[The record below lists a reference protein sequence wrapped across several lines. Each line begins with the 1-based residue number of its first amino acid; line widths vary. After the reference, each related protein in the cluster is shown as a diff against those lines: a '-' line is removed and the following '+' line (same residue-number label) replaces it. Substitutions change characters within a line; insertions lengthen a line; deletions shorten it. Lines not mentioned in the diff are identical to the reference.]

1 VDISPSDTLK
11 AKVFFHQNRIWENI
25 RLQGWKGDVDTK
37 LLLTYYVTPLYIASG
52 SWWLTASR
60 MGCHDPALSQIWRC
74 KKV

>member
-1 VDISPSDTLK
+1 
-11 AKVFFHQNRIWENI
+11 
-25 RLQGWKGDVDTK
+25 LQGWKGDVDTK

-74 KKV
+74 KKA